1 MASRAERATLHSTL
15 EATSEDPMTIGLS
28 LLIIAVGAILRF
40 AVTAEVSG
48 VDLPVVGVILMVIGG
63 LGLILGLVLLG
74 RRRTEVVAEP
84 GRTNY
89 YDPND
94 PRNHPRY

>member
-1 MASRAERATLHSTL
+1 
-15 EATSEDPMTIGLS
+15 MTIGLS
-28 LLIIAVGAILRF
+28 LLIIAIGAILKF
-40 AVTAEVSG
+40 AVTTEVSG
-48 VDLPVVGVILMVIGG
+48 VDLEVVGVILMAVGG

-84 GRTNY
+84 GRTTY

-94 PRNHPRY
+94 PRNNPRY